1 MECAGYEA
9 IAPLAERWTKVGD
22 AVRKKTGS
30 LIGGYVFLGAQA
42 EPDWIAIAKDR
53 DVLRVLQYDGG
64 ERALRGED
72 LAFVEWLQHYEGL
85 IEISRVIREGT
96 KIRFVGGPLADFD
109 GQVLRVN
116 KNRRQVLL
124 SIGSGEGLLRKM
136 WCSIE
141 YIEEAASLEG
151 QE

>member
-1 MECAGYEA
+1 M
-9 IAPLAERWTKVGD
+9 
-22 AVRKKTGS
+22 
-30 LIGGYVFLGAQA
+30 
-42 EPDWIAIAKDR
+42 
-53 DVLRVLQYDGG
+53 
-64 ERALRGED
+64 
-72 LAFVEWLQHYEGL
+72 
-85 IEISRVIREGT
+85 IREGT